1 MMENMEGPLT
11 VCMSVEEDEEEQSA
25 DRDETLEGFPP
36 GANRPP
42 AAKFTVLISLL
53 PDLSVAPP
61 PPVRVWMP
69 SSARHSPCHSLMPQ
83 PHVTAP
89 RYSFMSAPC
98 HSLMPQTHA
107 TTPCH
112 SSWGGGGPERGRQCD
127 RSSRRVWWVGEPESA
142 RMGLLLEHG
151 YRCPWP
157 LTAAEAGMMR
167 CRDGWAWDERVWDH
181 WGIMYGLLGIR
192 DRSCTQTPPPAHT
205 GKRWQSALFHGGM
218 SFFNTT
224 CTLPDIKKHN
234 RTSKARPNLPL

>member
-25 DRDETLEGFPP
+25 YRDETLEGFPP

-61 PPVRVWMP
+61 PPGQSMNAVLCP
-69 SSARHSPCHSLMPQ
+69 PQ
-83 PHVTAP
+83 PHATA
-89 RYSFMSAPC
+89 SC
-98 HSLMPQTHA
+98 HSPMSQPHA
-107 TTPCH
+107 TVSCQLHATALCH
-112 SSWGGGGPERGRQCD
+112 RPMLQLHATAHEGGGGPERGRHCD

-167 CRDGWAWDERVWDH
+167 CRDVWA
-181 WGIMYGLLGIR
+181 
-192 DRSCTQTPPPAHT
+192 
-205 GKRWQSALFHGGM
+205 
-218 SFFNTT
+218 
-224 CTLPDIKKHN
+224 
-234 RTSKARPNLPL
+234 